1 MELDSSCAITLIQNP
16 LDQKHP
22 YAALILRIHQLIQ
35 RDWDVR
41 VMHSF
46 REANRAAD
54 CLAALGHTLPLG
66 VHFYSVPPIALRGI
80 LSEDSRG
87 IALPRLIF

>member
-1 MELDSSCAITLIQNP
+1 MP
-16 LDQKHP
+16 
-22 YAALILRIHQLIQ
+22 
-35 RDWDVR
+35 
-41 VMHSF
+41 SF
-46 REANRAAD
+46 REANCVAD

-66 VHFYSVPPIALRGI
+66 VHFYCVPPIALRGI